1 MSNMKEIIVP
11 LNRLKVSE
19 YNVRKT
25 PADAMSD
32 AELKASLASLGQL
45 QNLIVHED
53 KEDEGYY
60 WVDAGGRRVTQL
72 NELVKDGVYSEDM
85 PIRCLLIED
94 TSIAAE
100 VSLAENTIRTEM
112 HPADQVEAF
121 TQLVRGGSTIAEI
134 AMRFGMAERAVEQR
148 LRLGNVAPALLDA
161 YREGKLNLETLKAF
175 AVTTDHEAQIEVWDT
190 LRENREYINERLVR
204 GMLLEDRVRGD
215 SYIASFVGVK
225 AYEEAGGPLTRDL
238 FGAEDD
244 GGLWLEDYALLYKLA
259 DSKLEAAAEEIKDE
273 WRWVEHSI
281 EFDYSDE
288 GKFKKVYPKR
298 GELTDAEQADYEG
311 LLSARDLMLQEGVDD
326 DARDEYDAINEGLQK
341 FWKLQDERT
350 VYSEQQREI
359 AGCMVTIEYN
369 GKLKLV
375 GGLVRPGDVP
385 KGKGSR
391 DSGGYK
397 DADTIVR
404 EKAGYSK
411 KLMDAMRDERTRI
424 VRSHLSGAFPEAF
437 DLMLFQM
444 AREIFCVE
452 RYYSQPLDVELFRY
466 GSRHDA
472 SASIDVEAL
481 PIDWASEA
489 DDGAAFEKMRSLSDE
504 DKQTLFAACVATTYK
519 GQLTIDTGV
528 KPEVEQVVDGLG
540 IDFATGF
547 RPTVQNFWG
556 RLTKGRMLEIA
567 GEVIGTEWADAHS
580 KDKKPAL
587 AQAMEDAFAPGDEVP
602 EDMTPEGRDAALAW
616 TPSGFVGE

>member
-32 AELKASLASLGQL
+32 AELKASLAVLGLL
-45 QNLIVHED
+45 QNLVVHED
-53 KEDEGYY
+53 KGDEGYY

-72 NELVKDGVYSEDM
+72 NELVEDGVYSENM

-94 TSIAAE
+94 TSIATE

-121 TQLVRGGSTIAEI
+121 ARLVREGSTVAEI
-134 AMRFGMAERAVEQR
+134 AMKFGMAERAVEQR
-148 LRLGNVAPALLDA
+148 LRLGNAAPALLDA
-161 YREGKLNLETLKAF
+161 YREGKFNLDTLKAF
-175 AVTTDHEAQIEVWDT
+175 ALTTDHEAQLQVWDS
-190 LRENREYINERLVR
+190 LRENREYIHERLVR
-204 GMLLEDRVRGD
+204 GMLLENRVRGD
-215 SYIASFVGVK
+215 SYLAKFVGLK

-238 FGAEDD
+238 FGDEDD

-259 DSKLEAAAEEIKDE
+259 DSKLEAAAEEIKDD
-273 WRWVEHSI
+273 WRWVDYSV
-281 EFDYSDE
+281 EFDYNDE
-288 GKFKKVYPKR
+288 GKFKKVYPKP
-298 GELTDAEQADYEG
+298 GELTEEEQSEYDE
-311 LLSARDLMLQEGVDD
+311 LLSARDLLLQEGVDD
-326 DARDEYDAINEGLQK
+326 DARDEYDAIREQMDK
-341 FWKLQDERT
+341 FWRLKEDRKA
-350 VYSEQQREI
+350 YSEQQRQI
-359 AGCMVTIEYN
+359 AGCMVTIEYD

-375 GGLVRPGDVP
+375 AGLVRPGDVP
-385 KGKGSR
+385 KGEGGR

-397 DADTIVR
+397 DPETIVR

-411 KLMDAMRDERTRI
+411 KLMDVMRDERTRI

-437 DLMLFQM
+437 DLLLFQM

-472 SASIDVEAL
+472 SDSIDVEAL
-481 PIDWASEA
+481 ATDWASEA
-489 DDGAAFEKMRSLSDE
+489 DDGAAFEKMRSLSDH

-528 KPEVEQVVDGLG
+528 KPEVEQVVDDLG

-547 RPTVQNFWG
+547 RPTVDNFWG

-567 GEVIGTEWADAHS
+567 EEVLGTEWTDAHA
-580 KDKKPAL
+580 KDKKGDLAL
-587 AQAMEDAFAPGDEVP
+587 AMEAAFAEGDEVP
-602 EDMTPEGRDAALAW
+602 EGISPEGRAAALAW
-616 TPSGFVGE
+616 TPSGFVEE